1 MGVEMK
7 LHTCLTSTLDGGR
20 SGHFTSGEISLGT
33 YWTEA
38 WISPG
43 AGLDVVAKTNNIMHI
58 LKSKCNRAL
67 SLGAKEPERETDHSP
82 PSSAEVKECV
92 ELYLHSPIR
101 LLGVMLS

>member
-1 MGVEMK
+1 MK

-43 AGLDVVAKTNNIMHI
+43 AGLDVVAQRKIPVPAGNITPVI
-58 LKSKCNRAL
+58 Q
-67 SLGAKEPERETDHSP
+67 P
-82 PSSAEVKECV
+82 VV
-92 ELYLHSPIR
+92 VVI
-101 LLGVMLS
+101 